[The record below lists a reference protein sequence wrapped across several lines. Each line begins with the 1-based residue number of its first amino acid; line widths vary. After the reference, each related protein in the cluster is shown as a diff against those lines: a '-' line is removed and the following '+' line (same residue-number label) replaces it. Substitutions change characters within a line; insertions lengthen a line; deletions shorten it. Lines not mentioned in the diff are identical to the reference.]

1 MAALGARIR
10 ELRQEQHL
18 TLRGF
23 ARAVDVAPSFV
34 VDIEAD
40 RRLPSPATLYR
51 IATALGV
58 PLGDLQ
64 ALDPRLAPE
73 EREALRLALAADWDA
88 LENHL
93 ASLDDHWL
101 EVLQQAAK
109 MLDAATAK
117 TLIRRHS

>member
-1 MAALGARIR
+1 MATLGARIR
-10 ELRQEQHL
+10 ELRQEQYL

-23 ARAVDVAPSFV
+23 ARTVDVAPSFV

-51 IATALGV
+51 IAAALGI

-73 EREALRLALAADWDA
+73 EREALRLALGADWDA
-88 LENHL
+88 LECHL
-93 ASLDDHWL
+93 ASLDSHWL
-101 EVLQQAAK
+101 ELLQQAAK
-109 MLDAATAK
+109 MLDAAIVK
-117 TLIRRHS
+117 TMTGRHR